1 MTDSSGS
8 RRDFLRGI
16 LGRAAREAA
25 SKVPDSLTEAAR
37 EDTREDSAARRLS
50 AEDLARAFT
59 VSEDQRDIAESLV
72 TRQALVVTQDGRFVE
87 ARGVSRAVNSLGAAT
102 WTWLERAR
110 TGDMIDRSRAR
121 DAMLLETVRAE
132 LRDES

>member
-25 SKVPDSLTEAAR
+25 SKVPDVLTDAAR
-37 EDTREDSAARRLS
+37 EATREDSVARRLS
-50 AEDLARAFT
+50 AEDLARALT

-87 ARGVSRAVNSLGAAT
+87 PPGASRVVNSLGAAT
-102 WTWLERAR
+102 GMWLERAR
-110 TGDMIDRSRAR
+110 TGDVIDRSRAR

-132 LRDES
+132 LRDER

>member
-8 RRDFLRGI
+8 RRNFLRGI

-25 SKVPDSLTEAAR
+25 SRVPDSLTDAAR
-37 EDTREDSAARRLS
+37 EATREDFAARRLS

-59 VSEDQRDIAESLV
+59 VSEDQRDIAELLV
-72 TRQALVVTQDGRFVE
+72 TRQALIVTQDGRFVE
-87 ARGVSRAVNSLGAAT
+87 PRGVSRVVNSLGAAT
-102 WTWLERAR
+102 GMWLERAR
-110 TGDMIDRSRAR
+110 TGDVIDRGRAR

-132 LRDES
+132 LRDER

>member
-25 SKVPDSLTEAAR
+25 SKVPDVLTDAAR
-37 EDTREDSAARRLS
+37 EATREDSVARRLS

-87 ARGVSRAVNSLGAAT
+87 PRGVSRVVNSLGAAT
-102 WTWLERAR
+102 SMWLERAR
-110 TGDMIDRSRAR
+110 TGDVIDRSRAR

-132 LRDES
+132 LRDER

>member
-1 MTDSSGS
+1 MADSSGS

-25 SKVPDSLTEAAR
+25 SKVPDVLTDAAR
-37 EDTREDSAARRLS
+37 EATREDSVARRLS
-50 AEDLARAFT
+50 AEDLARALT

-87 ARGVSRAVNSLGAAT
+87 PPGVSRVVNSLGAAT
-102 WTWLERAR
+102 SMWLERAR
-110 TGDMIDRSRAR
+110 TGDVIDRSRAR

-132 LRDES
+132 LRDER